1 MPTMKQRAKRAPQNR
16 RKPVIELNFN
26 DVLSRLDDEQ
36 RKPLAVMFYNRES
49 KSLEFHRANGVE
61 LQEFVSIVRQYL
73 DPYYGMSEEEAAALR
88 LERAK
93 AVLREQEA
101 R

>member
-1 MPTMKQRAKRAPQNR
+1 MTRTVVVN
-16 RKPVIELNFN
+16 LNFN
-26 DVLSRLDDEQ
+26 DVLSRLDDGQ
-36 RKPLAVMFYNRES
+36 RRPLAVVFYNRKS

-61 LQEFVSIVRQYL
+61 LQEFVGIVRQYL
-73 DPYYGMSEEEAAALR
+73 DPYFAMSEEEAAALR

-93 AVLREQEA
+93 AVLREQGD